1 MFFEGLEVMIQE
13 YEWILKGRGKGKDGS
28 SLVLR
33 HVVGKYYNRFIVYD
47 YTAEQWRVPVLILWE
62 MQCY

>member
-1 MFFEGLEVMIQE
+1 MFFEGLEEMIQE
-13 YEWILKGRGKGKDGS
+13 DEWILKARGKGKDGS

-47 YTAEQWRVPVLILWE
+47 CSAEP
-62 MQCY
+62 